1 MSCRNAI
8 IILMI
13 NLLIHIILLLNIL
26 TLFIIIYTYRHTH
39 ACMFSCSGFAAI
51 LAQSVLAWAE
61 VPPSVVAWRAWAD
74 VWSSPPLGGSIAWFP
89 NNSGTQGNG
98 CISTSTVYCLV

>member
-1 MSCRNAI
+1 MYAGSQKTPI
-8 IILMI
+8 QEGTISTVKMKMD
-13 NLLIHIILLLNIL
+13 
-26 TLFIIIYTYRHTH
+26 TH

-98 CISTSTVYCLV
+98 CISTSTSTGTSTVYCLV